1 MLRERHRKT
10 VALRTHL
17 KRANDNPMVCDLQK
31 IVQCILLTIY
41 SGMDKIGG
49 TLLQISKSLLNI
61 YGHLRRES
69 MRSYV
74 FQRLIYMIFLLWLV
88 SIVTFVVIQLP
99 PGDYLSTYISRLEQ
113 AGEELSDEEVQNL
126 RRQYGLDLP
135 IYLRYFKWFGQVL
148 QGEFGFSFDW
158 QEPVKDIIGERL
170 ALTFTIAILSAIFTF
185 AVAIP
190 IGIYSATHQ
199 YSIGDYIVSIIGFI
213 GLAIPNFML
222 ALIMLYVAWK
232 SYGLNLTGLF
242 SPEYLDAPWNLAKIG
257 DLMLHLPIPIIVVGT
272 SGTAGMI
279 RVLRG
284 TLLDELNKQY
294 VITARSKGVGEV
306 KLLFKYPVRVALN
319 PIVSGLAWLFPS
331 LISGGT
337 ITAIV
342 LGLPTAGPMLY
353 RALITQDTFLTA
365 TLLMFVTIL
374 TVIGT
379 TVSDILL
386 VVVDP
391 RIRMERAAN

>member
-1 MLRERHRKT
+1 MT
-10 VALRTHL
+10 
-17 KRANDNPMVCDLQK
+17 N
-31 IVQCILLTIY
+31 
-41 SGMDKIGG
+41 
-49 TLLQISKSLLNI
+49 
-61 YGHLRRES
+61 
-69 MRSYV
+69 YV
-74 FQRLIYMIFLLWLV
+74 LQRLVYLVFLLWMV
-88 SIVTFVVIQLP
+88 SVVTFVVIQLP

-113 AGEELSDEEVQNL
+113 AGQDLSDEEVENL

-135 IYLRYFKWFGQVL
+135 LFARYFKWISQVVT
-148 QGEFGFSFDW
+148 GDFGFSFDW
-158 QEPVKDIIGERL
+158 QQPVRDIIGERL
-170 ALTFTIAILSAIFTF
+170 ALTFTIAILSAMFTYV
-185 AVAIP
+185 VAIP

-199 YSIGDYIVSIIGFI
+199 YSVADYVVSIVGFI

-222 ALIMLYVAWK
+222 ALIMLYVGFKA
-232 SYGLNLTGLF
+232 YGLNLTGLF
-242 SPEYLDAPWNLAKIG
+242 SPEYITAPWSLAKVG
-257 DLMLHLPIPIIVVGT
+257 DLLLHLPIPIIVIGT
-272 SGTAGMI
+272 GGTAGLI

-306 KLLFKYPVRVALN
+306 QLLFKYPVRVALN
-319 PIVSGLAWLFPS
+319 PIISSLAWLFPS

-374 TVIGT
+374 TVVGT

-391 RIRMERAAN
+391 RIRMERAAS

>member
-1 MLRERHRKT
+1 MK
-10 VALRTHL
+10 
-17 KRANDNPMVCDLQK
+17 
-31 IVQCILLTIY
+31 
-41 SGMDKIGG
+41 
-49 TLLQISKSLLNI
+49 
-61 YGHLRRES
+61 
-69 MRSYV
+69 SYV
-74 FQRLIYMIFLLWLV
+74 FQRLVYMVFLLWLV
-88 SIVTFVVIQLP
+88 SIVIFVVIELP

-113 AGEELSDEEVQNL
+113 AGQDLSDDEVDRL
-126 RRQYGLDLP
+126 RAQYGLDLP
-135 IYLRYFKWFGQVL
+135 VFLRYFKWFGQVL
-148 QGEFGFSFDW
+148 RGEFGFSFDW
-158 QEPVKDIIGERL
+158 QQPVRDIIGERL

-199 YSIGDYIVSIIGFI
+199 YSLIDYLVSFVGFI

-222 ALIMLYVAWK
+222 ALIMLYIAWK

-257 DLMLHLPIPIIVVGT
+257 DLMLHLPIPIVVVGT
-272 SGTAGMI
+272 AGTAGMI

-319 PIVSGLAWLFPS
+319 PIVSGLAWLFPA
-331 LISGGT
+331 LISSGT
-337 ITAIV
+337 ITAWV
-342 LGLPTAGPMLY
+342 LGLPTAGPMMV
-353 RALITQDTFLTA
+353 RALITQDTFLSA

-391 RIRMERAAN
+391 RIRMERTSN

>member
-1 MLRERHRKT
+1 MKH
-10 VALRTHL
+10 
-17 KRANDNPMVCDLQK
+17 
-31 IVQCILLTIY
+31 
-41 SGMDKIGG
+41 
-49 TLLQISKSLLNI
+49 
-61 YGHLRRES
+61 
-69 MRSYV
+69 YV
-74 FQRLIYMIFLLWLV
+74 FQRLIYMFFVFWLV
-88 SIVTFVVIQLP
+88 SVVTFVIIQLP

-113 AGEELSDEEVQNL
+113 AGEELSEEEAANL
-126 RRQYGLDLP
+126 RRQYGLDQPLFA
-135 IYLRYFKWFGQVL
+135 RYVKWIGQVL

-158 QEPVKDIIGERL
+158 QKPIREIIGERL
-170 ALTFTIAILSAIFTF
+170 ALTFTIAILSTIFTF

-199 YSIGDYIVSIIGFI
+199 YSAGDYIVSIVGFI

-222 ALIMLYVAWK
+222 ALIMLYIAWK
-232 SYGLNLTGLF
+232 NYGLNLTGLF
-242 SPEYLDAPWNLAKIG
+242 SPEYLDAPWDMAKVG
-257 DLMLHLPIPIIVVGT
+257 DLLLHLPIPVIVN
-272 SGTAGMI
+272 GTAGTAGLI
-279 RVLRG
+279 RVMRG

-331 LISGGT
+331 LISAGT
-337 ITAIV
+337 ITAWV
-342 LGLPTAGPMLY
+342 LGLPTAGPMLV
-353 RALITQDTFLTA
+353 RALITQDTFLSA

-391 RIRMERAAN
+391 RIRMERAAS

>member
-1 MLRERHRKT
+1 MKH
-10 VALRTHL
+10 
-17 KRANDNPMVCDLQK
+17 
-31 IVQCILLTIY
+31 
-41 SGMDKIGG
+41 
-49 TLLQISKSLLNI
+49 
-61 YGHLRRES
+61 
-69 MRSYV
+69 YV
-74 FQRLIYMIFLLWLV
+74 FQRLIYMFFVFWLV
-88 SIVTFVVIQLP
+88 SVVTFVIIQLP

-113 AGEELSDEEVQNL
+113 AGEELSEEEALNL
-126 RRQYGLDLP
+126 RRQYGLDQPLFA
-135 IYLRYFKWFGQVL
+135 RYVKWIGQVL

-158 QEPVKDIIGERL
+158 QKPIREIIGERL
-170 ALTFTIAILSAIFTF
+170 ALTFTIAILSTIFTF

-199 YSIGDYIVSIIGFI
+199 YSVGDYVVSIIGFI

-222 ALIMLYVAWK
+222 ALIMLYIAWK
-232 SYGLNLTGLF
+232 NYGLNLTGLF
-242 SPEYLDAPWNLAKIG
+242 SPEYLDAPWNMAKVG
-257 DLMLHLPIPIIVVGT
+257 DLLLHLPIPVIVN
-272 SGTAGMI
+272 GTAGTAGLI
-279 RVLRG
+279 RVMRG

-331 LISGGT
+331 LISAGT
-337 ITAIV
+337 ITAWV
-342 LGLPTAGPMLY
+342 LGLPTAGPMLV
-353 RALITQDTFLTA
+353 RALITQDTFLSA

-386 VVVDP
+386 VLVDP
-391 RIRMERAAN
+391 RIRMERAAS

>member
-1 MLRERHRKT
+1 M
-10 VALRTHL
+10 
-17 KRANDNPMVCDLQK
+17 
-31 IVQCILLTIY
+31 
-41 SGMDKIGG
+41 
-49 TLLQISKSLLNI
+49 KSYLI
-61 YGHLRRES
+61 
-69 MRSYV
+69 
-74 FQRLIYMIFLLWLV
+74 QRFIYMIFLLWMV
-88 SIVTFVVIQLP
+88 SVVTFVVIQLP
-99 PGDYLSTYISRLEQ
+99 PGDYLSTYIARLEQ
-113 AGEELSDEEVQNL
+113 NTGEQIEEEIVEAL
-126 RRQYGLDLP
+126 RKQYGLDLP
-135 IYLRYFKWFGQVL
+135 LHLRYVKWIGQVL
-148 QGEFGFSFDW
+148 NGEFGFSYDY
-158 QEPVKDIIGERL
+158 QQPVRDLIGERL
-170 ALTFTIAILSAIFTF
+170 ILTFTIAILSAIFTY

-199 YSIGDYIVSIIGFI
+199 YSLGDYVVSIVGFI

-222 ALIMLYVAWK
+222 ALIMLYVAWTQ
-232 SYGLNLTGLF
+232 YGHNLTGLF
-242 SPEYLDAPWNLAKIG
+242 STEYLYAPWSIGKIVDLA
-257 DLMLHLPIPIIVVGT
+257 LHLPIPVIVI
-272 SGTAGMI
+272 GTASTAGLI

-306 KLLFKYPVRVALN
+306 TLLFKYPVRVALN
-319 PIVSGLAWLFPS
+319 PIVSSLAWLFPA

-386 VVVDP
+386 VIVDP

>member
-1 MLRERHRKT
+1 
-10 VALRTHL
+10 
-17 KRANDNPMVCDLQK
+17 
-31 IVQCILLTIY
+31 
-41 SGMDKIGG
+41 
-49 TLLQISKSLLNI
+49 
-61 YGHLRRES
+61 
-69 MRSYV
+69 MRNYV
-74 FQRLIYMIFLLWLV
+74 LQRLIYMFFVFWMV
-88 SIVTFVVIQLP
+88 SVVTFVIIQLP

-113 AGEELSDEEVQNL
+113 AGEELSEEEAANL
-126 RRQYGLDLP
+126 RRQYGLDQPLFAR
-135 IYLRYFKWFGQVL
+135 YLKWIGQVL
-148 QGEFGFSFDW
+148 QGEFGISFDW
-158 QEPVKDIIGERL
+158 QKPIRDIIGERL
-170 ALTFTIAILSAIFTF
+170 ALTFTIAILSTIFTF

-199 YSIGDYIVSIIGFI
+199 YSTGDYIVSIVGFI

-222 ALIMLYVAWK
+222 ALIMLYIAWK

-257 DLMLHLPIPIIVVGT
+257 DLLLHLPIPVIVN
-272 SGTAGMI
+272 GTAGTAGLI
-279 RVLRG
+279 RVMRG

-331 LISGGT
+331 LISAGT
-337 ITAIV
+337 ITAWV
-342 LGLPTAGPMLY
+342 LGLPTAGPMLL
-353 RALITQDTFLTA
+353 RSLITQDTFLSA

>member
-1 MLRERHRKT
+1 MK
-10 VALRTHL
+10 
-17 KRANDNPMVCDLQK
+17 
-31 IVQCILLTIY
+31 
-41 SGMDKIGG
+41 
-49 TLLQISKSLLNI
+49 
-61 YGHLRRES
+61 
-69 MRSYV
+69 SYV
-74 FQRLIYMIFLLWLV
+74 FQRLIYMVFLLWLV

-99 PGDYLSTYISRLEQ
+99 PGDYLSVYISRLEQ
-113 AGEELSDEEVQNL
+113 VGQDLSDEEVDSL
-126 RRQYGLDLP
+126 RQQYGLDLP
-135 IYLRYFKWFGQVL
+135 LYARYFKWFGQVL
-148 QGEFGFSFDW
+148 QGDFGFSFDW
-158 QEPVKDIIGERL
+158 QQPVKDIIGERL

-185 AVAIP
+185 SVAIP

-199 YSIGDYIVSIIGFI
+199 YSLGDYIVSIIGFV

-222 ALIMLYVAWK
+222 ALIMLYIAWK

-242 SPEYLDAPWNLAKIG
+242 SPDYLDAPWSLAKLG
-257 DLMLHLPIPIIVVGT
+257 DLLLHLPIPIIVVGT

-279 RVLRG
+279 RILRG

-319 PIVSGLAWLFPS
+319 PIVSSLAWLFPS

-379 TVSDILL
+379 TISDILL

-391 RIRMERAAN
+391 RIRMERAAS

>member
-1 MLRERHRKT
+1 MK
-10 VALRTHL
+10 
-17 KRANDNPMVCDLQK
+17 N
-31 IVQCILLTIY
+31 
-41 SGMDKIGG
+41 
-49 TLLQISKSLLNI
+49 
-61 YGHLRRES
+61 
-69 MRSYV
+69 YV
-74 FQRLIYMIFLLWLV
+74 LQRLVYLVFLLWMV

-99 PGDYLSTYISRLEQ
+99 PGDYLSTFISRLEQ
-113 AGEELSDEEVQNL
+113 AGEDLSEQQVEAL

-135 IYLRYFKWFGQVL
+135 LYLRYFKWIGQVL
-148 QGEFGFSFDW
+148 QGNFGFSFDY
-158 QEPVKDIIGERL
+158 QQPVRDIIGERL
-170 ALTFTIAILSAIFTF
+170 ALTFTIAILSALFTY

-199 YSIGDYIVSIIGFI
+199 YSLGDYVVSIVGFV

-222 ALIMLYVAWK
+222 ALMLLYIAWAN
-232 SYGLNLTGLF
+232 YGLNLTGLF
-242 SPEYLDAPWNLAKIG
+242 SPAFVSEPWSLAKLG
-257 DLMLHLPIPIIVVGT
+257 DMLLHLPIPVIVIGT
-272 SGTAGMI
+272 GGTAGLI

-306 KLLFKYPVRVALN
+306 RLLFRYPVRVALN
-319 PIVSGLAWLFPS
+319 PIVSSLAWLFPS
-331 LISGGT
+331 LVSGGT
-337 ITAIV
+337 ITAWV
-342 LGLPTAGPMLY
+342 LGLPTAGPMLL
-353 RALITQDTFLTA
+353 RSMITQDTFLTA
-365 TLLMFVTIL
+365 TLLMFITIL

>member
-1 MLRERHRKT
+1 MK
-10 VALRTHL
+10 
-17 KRANDNPMVCDLQK
+17 
-31 IVQCILLTIY
+31 
-41 SGMDKIGG
+41 
-49 TLLQISKSLLNI
+49 
-61 YGHLRRES
+61 
-69 MRSYV
+69 SYV
-74 FQRLIYMIFLLWLV
+74 FQRLVYMIFLLWLV

-113 AGEELSDEEVQNL
+113 AGQDLSDEEVENL

-135 IYLRYFKWFGQVL
+135 LFLRYFKWLGQVL

-158 QEPVKDIIGERL
+158 QQPVKDIIGERL

-199 YSIGDYIVSIIGFI
+199 YSVGDYIVSIIGFI

-242 SPEYLDAPWNLAKIG
+242 SPEYLDAPWNLAKVG
-257 DLMLHLPIPIIVVGT
+257 DLLLHLPIPIIVVGT

-379 TVSDILL
+379 TISDILL

>member
-1 MLRERHRKT
+1 MRKF
-10 VALRTHL
+10 
-17 KRANDNPMVCDLQK
+17 P
-31 IVQCILLTIY
+31 ILLY
-41 SGMDKIGG
+41 RLSNAANRLK
-49 TLLQISKSLLNI
+49 LNA
-61 YGHLRRES
+61 
-69 MRSYV
+69 MKSYV

-113 AGEELSDEEVQNL
+113 AGEELSDEEVENL

-135 IYLRYFKWFGQVL
+135 IFLRYFKWFGQVV

-158 QEPVKDIIGERL
+158 QQPVRDIIGERL

-199 YSIGDYIVSIIGFI
+199 YSLGDYIVSIIGFI

-242 SPEYLDAPWNLAKIG
+242 SPEYLDAPWSLAKIG
-257 DLMLHLPIPIIVVGT
+257 DLLLHLPIPIIVVGT

>member
-1 MLRERHRKT
+1 
-10 VALRTHL
+10 
-17 KRANDNPMVCDLQK
+17 
-31 IVQCILLTIY
+31 
-41 SGMDKIGG
+41 
-49 TLLQISKSLLNI
+49 
-61 YGHLRRES
+61 
-69 MRSYV
+69 MRSYI
-74 FQRLIYMIFLLWLV
+74 FQRLIYMFFVFWLV
-88 SIVTFVVIQLP
+88 SVVTFVIIQLP

-113 AGEELSDEEVQNL
+113 AGEELSEEEALNL
-126 RRQYGLDLP
+126 RRQYGLDQPLFAR
-135 IYLRYFKWFGQVL
+135 YLKWIGQVL

-158 QEPVKDIIGERL
+158 QKPIRDIIGERL
-170 ALTFTIAILSAIFTF
+170 ALTFTIAILSTIFTF

-199 YSIGDYIVSIIGFI
+199 YSIGDYVVSIIGFI

-222 ALIMLYVAWK
+222 ALIMLYIAWK
-232 SYGLNLTGLF
+232 NFGLNLTGLF
-242 SPEYLDAPWNLAKIG
+242 SPEYLDAPWNVAKVG
-257 DLMLHLPIPIIVVGT
+257 DLLLHLPIPIIVN
-272 SGTAGMI
+272 GTAGTAGLI
-279 RVLRG
+279 RVMRG

-294 VITARSKGVGEV
+294 VITARSKGVAEV

-331 LISGGT
+331 LISAGT
-337 ITAIV
+337 ITAWV
-342 LGLPTAGPMLY
+342 LGLPTAGPMLV
-353 RALITQDTFLTA
+353 RSLITQDTFLSA

-391 RIRMERAAN
+391 RIRMERAAS

>member
-1 MLRERHRKT
+1 M
-10 VALRTHL
+10 
-17 KRANDNPMVCDLQK
+17 
-31 IVQCILLTIY
+31 
-41 SGMDKIGG
+41 
-49 TLLQISKSLLNI
+49 KS
-61 YGHLRRES
+61 YA
-69 MRSYV
+69 
-74 FQRLIYMIFLLWLV
+74 FQRFIYMAFLLWMV
-88 SIVTFVVIQLP
+88 SVVIFIVIQLP
-99 PGDYLSTYISRLEQ
+99 PGDYLSTYIARLEQ
-113 AGEELSDEEVQNL
+113 NTGEQLDEEIVEGL
-126 RRQYGLDLP
+126 RKQYGLDLP
-135 IYLRYFKWFGQVL
+135 LHSRYFKWFGQVL
-148 QGEFGFSFDW
+148 QGEFGFSYDY
-158 QEPVKDIIGERL
+158 QQPVRNLIGERL
-170 ALTFTIAILSAIFTF
+170 LLTFTIAILSAIFTY

-199 YSIGDYIVSIIGFI
+199 YSIGDYLVSIVGFI

-222 ALIMLYVAWK
+222 ALILLYIGFK
-232 SYGLNLTGLF
+232 SFGLNLTGLF

-257 DLMLHLPIPIIVVGT
+257 DLALHLPVPIIVVGT
-272 SGTAGMI
+272 AGTAGMI

-306 KLLFKYPVRVALN
+306 ALLFKYPVRVALN
-319 PIVSGLAWLFPS
+319 PIVSSLAWLFPS

-365 TLLMFVTIL
+365 TLLMFVTLL
-374 TVIGT
+374 TVVGT

-386 VVVDP
+386 VIVDP
-391 RIRMERAAN
+391 RIRMERAAS

>member
-1 MLRERHRKT
+1 MIDELM
-10 VALRTHL
+10 RT
-17 KRANDNPMVCDLQK
+17 
-31 IVQCILLTIY
+31 
-41 SGMDKIGG
+41 
-49 TLLQISKSLLNI
+49 
-61 YGHLRRES
+61 
-69 MRSYV
+69 YV

-113 AGEELSDEEVQNL
+113 AGQDLSDEEVENL

-135 IYLRYFKWFGQVL
+135 LFSRYFKWFGQVL
-148 QGEFGFSFDW
+148 QGDFGLSFDW
-158 QEPVKDIIGERL
+158 QQPVRDIIGERL
-170 ALTFTIAILSAIFTF
+170 ALTFTIAILSALFTY

-190 IGIYSATHQ
+190 IGIFSATHQ
-199 YSIGDYIVSIIGFI
+199 YSAADYLVSFIGFI

-242 SPEYLDAPWNLAKIG
+242 SAEYLDAPWNLAKVG
-257 DLMLHLPIPIIVVGT
+257 DMLLHLPIPIIVIGT
-272 SGTAGMI
+272 AGTAGMI

-331 LISGGT
+331 LISSGV
-337 ITAIV
+337 ITAWV
-342 LGLPTAGPMLY
+342 LGLPTAGPMMV
-353 RALITQDTFLTA
+353 RALLTQDTFLSA

>member
-1 MLRERHRKT
+1 MKH
-10 VALRTHL
+10 
-17 KRANDNPMVCDLQK
+17 
-31 IVQCILLTIY
+31 
-41 SGMDKIGG
+41 
-49 TLLQISKSLLNI
+49 
-61 YGHLRRES
+61 
-69 MRSYV
+69 YV
-74 FQRLIYMIFLLWLV
+74 FQRIIYMFFVFWLV
-88 SIVTFVVIQLP
+88 SVVTFVIIQLP

-113 AGEELSDEEVQNL
+113 AGEELSEEEALNL
-126 RRQYGLDLP
+126 RRQYGLDQPLFA
-135 IYLRYFKWFGQVL
+135 RYVKWIGQVL
-148 QGEFGFSFDW
+148 RGEFGFSFDW
-158 QEPVKDIIGERL
+158 QKPIKDIIGERL
-170 ALTFTIAILSAIFTF
+170 ALTFTIAILSTIFTF

-199 YSIGDYIVSIIGFI
+199 YSVGDYVVSIIGFI

-232 SYGLNLTGLF
+232 NYGLNLTGLF
-242 SPEYLDAPWNLAKIG
+242 SPEYLDAPWNLAKVG
-257 DLMLHLPIPIIVVGT
+257 DLLLHLPIPVIVN
-272 SGTAGMI
+272 GTAGTAGLI
-279 RVLRG
+279 RVMRG

-331 LISGGT
+331 LISAGT
-337 ITAIV
+337 ITAWV
-342 LGLPTAGPMLY
+342 LGLPTAGPMLV
-353 RALITQDTFLTA
+353 RSLITQDTFLSA

-391 RIRMERAAN
+391 RIRMERAAS

>member
-1 MLRERHRKT
+1 
-10 VALRTHL
+10 
-17 KRANDNPMVCDLQK
+17 
-31 IVQCILLTIY
+31 
-41 SGMDKIGG
+41 
-49 TLLQISKSLLNI
+49 
-61 YGHLRRES
+61 
-69 MRSYV
+69 MRNYV
-74 FQRLIYMIFLLWLV
+74 FQRLVYMIFILWLV
-88 SIVTFVVIQLP
+88 SVVTFVVIQLP

-113 AGEELSDEEVQNL
+113 AGEELSDEAVENL

-135 IYLRYFKWFGQVL
+135 LYLRYFKWFGQVI

-158 QEPVKDIIGERL
+158 QQPVKDIIGERL

-185 AVAIP
+185 ALAIP

-199 YSIGDYIVSIIGFI
+199 YSVGDYIVSIIGFI

-232 SYGLNLTGLF
+232 TYGLNLTGLF
-242 SPEYLDAPWNLAKIG
+242 SPDYLDAPWNLAKIG
-257 DLMLHLPIPIIVVGT
+257 DLLLHLPIPIIVVGT
-272 SGTAGMI
+272 AGTAGMI

>member
-1 MLRERHRKT
+1 MK
-10 VALRTHL
+10 
-17 KRANDNPMVCDLQK
+17 
-31 IVQCILLTIY
+31 
-41 SGMDKIGG
+41 
-49 TLLQISKSLLNI
+49 
-61 YGHLRRES
+61 
-69 MRSYV
+69 SYV

-88 SIVTFVVIQLP
+88 SIVTFVIIQLP

-113 AGEELSDEEVQNL
+113 AGQDLSDEEVDNL

-135 IYLRYFKWFGQVL
+135 LFLRYFKWFGQVL

-158 QEPVKDIIGERL
+158 QQPVKDIIGERL

-199 YSIGDYIVSIIGFI
+199 YSLGDYVVSIIGFI

-257 DLMLHLPIPIIVVGT
+257 DLLLHLPIPIIVVGT

-365 TLLMFVTIL
+365 TLLMFVTVL

>member
-1 MLRERHRKT
+1 MKQY
-10 VALRTHL
+10 V
-17 KRANDNPMVCDLQK
+17 LQR
-31 IVQCILLTIY
+31 IFY
-41 SGMDKIGG
+41 MFF
-49 TLLQISKSLLNI
+49 
-61 YGHLRRES
+61 
-69 MRSYV
+69 V
-74 FQRLIYMIFLLWLV
+74 FWLV
-88 SIVTFVVIQLP
+88 SVVTFVIIQLP

-113 AGEELSDEEVQNL
+113 AGEELSEEEALNL
-126 RRQYGLDLP
+126 RRQYGLDQPLFAR
-135 IYLRYFKWFGQVL
+135 YLKWIGQVL

-158 QEPVKDIIGERL
+158 QKPIKDIIGERL
-170 ALTFTIAILSAIFTF
+170 ALTFTIAILSMIFTF

-199 YSIGDYIVSIIGFI
+199 YSVGDYIVSIIGFI

-222 ALIMLYVAWK
+222 ALIMLYIAWK
-232 SYGLNLTGLF
+232 NYGLNLTGLF
-242 SPEYLDAPWNLAKIG
+242 SPEYLDAPWDMAKVG
-257 DLMLHLPIPIIVVGT
+257 DLLLHLPIPIIVN
-272 SGTAGMI
+272 GTAGTAGLI
-279 RVLRG
+279 RVMRG

-331 LISGGT
+331 LISAGT
-337 ITAIV
+337 ITAWV
-342 LGLPTAGPMLY
+342 LGLPTAGPMLV
-353 RALITQDTFLTA
+353 RALITQDTFLSA

-391 RIRMERAAN
+391 RIRMERAAS

>member
-1 MLRERHRKT
+1 
-10 VALRTHL
+10 
-17 KRANDNPMVCDLQK
+17 
-31 IVQCILLTIY
+31 
-41 SGMDKIGG
+41 
-49 TLLQISKSLLNI
+49 
-61 YGHLRRES
+61 
-69 MRSYV
+69 MRNYV

-88 SIVTFVVIQLP
+88 SVVTFIVIELP

-113 AGEELSDEEVQNL
+113 NTGQQLSEDIVERL

-135 IYLRYFKWFGQVL
+135 THSRYIKWIGQVL
-148 QGEFGFSFDW
+148 QGDFGFSFDW
-158 QEPVKDIIGERL
+158 QQPVRDIIGERL
-170 ALTFTIAILSAIFTF
+170 ALTFTIAICTAIFTY

-199 YSIGDYIVSIIGFI
+199 YSVADYIVSFVGFI

-222 ALIMLYVAWK
+222 ALILLYVGFK
-232 SYGLNLTGLF
+232 SFGLNLTGLF
-242 SPEYLDAPWNLAKIG
+242 SPDYMDAPWSAAKIG
-257 DLMLHLPIPIIVVGT
+257 DLLLHLPIPIVVVGT
-272 SGTAGMI
+272 GGTAGLI

-306 KLLFKYPVRVALN
+306 RLLFKYPVRVALN
-319 PIVSGLAWLFPS
+319 PIVSSLAWLFPS

-337 ITAIV
+337 ITAYV
-342 LGLPTAGPMLY
+342 LGLPTAGPMLL
-353 RALITQDTFLTA
+353 RALLAQDTFLTA
-365 TLLMFVTIL
+365 SLLMFVTIL

-386 VVVDP
+386 VFVDP
-391 RIRMERAAN
+391 RIRMERAAT

>member
-1 MLRERHRKT
+1 MK
-10 VALRTHL
+10 
-17 KRANDNPMVCDLQK
+17 
-31 IVQCILLTIY
+31 
-41 SGMDKIGG
+41 
-49 TLLQISKSLLNI
+49 
-61 YGHLRRES
+61 
-69 MRSYV
+69 SYV

-113 AGEELSDEEVQNL
+113 AGEELSDEEVENL

-135 IYLRYFKWFGQVL
+135 LFLRYFKWFGQVV

-158 QEPVKDIIGERL
+158 QQPVRDIIGERL

-185 AVAIP
+185 ALAIP

-199 YSIGDYIVSIIGFI
+199 YSLGDYIVSIIGFI

-257 DLMLHLPIPIIVVGT
+257 DLLLHLPIPIIVIGT

>member
-1 MLRERHRKT
+1 
-10 VALRTHL
+10 
-17 KRANDNPMVCDLQK
+17 
-31 IVQCILLTIY
+31 
-41 SGMDKIGG
+41 
-49 TLLQISKSLLNI
+49 
-61 YGHLRRES
+61 
-69 MRSYV
+69 
-74 FQRLIYMIFLLWLV
+74 MIFLLWLV

-113 AGEELSDEEVQNL
+113 AGQDLSDEEVENL

-135 IYLRYFKWFGQVL
+135 LFSRYFKWFGQVL

-158 QEPVKDIIGERL
+158 QQPVKDIIGERL

-199 YSIGDYIVSIIGFI
+199 YSVGDYIVSIIGFI

-232 SYGLNLTGLF
+232 TYGLNLTGLF
-242 SPEYLDAPWNLAKIG
+242 SPEYLDAPWNLAKIV
-257 DLMLHLPIPIIVVGT
+257 DLLKHLPIPIIVVGT
-272 SGTAGMI
+272 AGTAGMI

-284 TLLDELNKQY
+284 TLVDELNKQY

-391 RIRMERAAN
+391 RIRMERAAS

>member
-1 MLRERHRKT
+1 M
-10 VALRTHL
+10 
-17 KRANDNPMVCDLQK
+17 
-31 IVQCILLTIY
+31 
-41 SGMDKIGG
+41 
-49 TLLQISKSLLNI
+49 KSYI
-61 YGHLRRES
+61 
-69 MRSYV
+69 

-113 AGEELSDEEVQNL
+113 AGEELSDEEVENL

-135 IYLRYFKWFGQVL
+135 LFLRYFKWFGQVV

-158 QEPVKDIIGERL
+158 QQPVRDIIGERL

-185 AVAIP
+185 ALAIP

-199 YSIGDYIVSIIGFI
+199 YSLGDYIVSIIGFI

-257 DLMLHLPIPIIVVGT
+257 DLLLHLPIPIIVIGT